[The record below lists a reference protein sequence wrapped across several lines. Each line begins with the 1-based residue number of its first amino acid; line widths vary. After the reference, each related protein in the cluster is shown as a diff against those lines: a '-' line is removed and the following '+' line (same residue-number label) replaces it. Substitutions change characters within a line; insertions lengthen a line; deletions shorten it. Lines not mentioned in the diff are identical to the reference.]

1 MKVLIS
7 GKWVNLNKVSAAQL
21 IKALLPD
28 FTEQEGKILKI
39 TDGVLSWAAA
49 GSGGYDGDP
58 ETIEQDAT
66 HRFVTDEEKTTWD
79 GKAAGD
85 HNHDEDYQPLGDYAA
100 SSHNHD
106 YEPLKGADDNYVT
119 DAEKTKLSN
128 LSGTNSGDQDLS
140 SLVTKATTITI
151 NGDAKDLSEN
161 RAWTVSGG
169 DIVYAP
175 TPADVAINNVAD
187 QTIATKDLTGIAA
200 GDQIIM
206 EGEFII
212 LNNST
217 ATRVYVITLD
227 FDNAFDIEITTPAL
241 ATSATLMHPFMF
253 RAVCNV
259 RAANLAYCVVSLDM
273 QLAAGIASGTDTTMA
288 ATHLSG
294 KGWGTSASDLTGTL
308 TCNLKIRSANNTAT
322 QTCRL
327 VSFVI
332 RKTSPV

>member
-1 MKVLIS
+1 MPEIILPEGDGFLKREGNQI
-7 GKWVNLNKVSAAQL
+7 VSD
-21 IKALLPD
+21 P
-28 FTEQEGKILKI
+28 G
-39 TDGVLSWAAA
+39 GP
-49 GSGGYDGDP
+49 GGYDGDP
-58 ETIEQDAT
+58 ETIIQDAT
-66 HRFVTDEEKTTWD
+66 HRFVSDDDIASWD
-79 GKAAGD
+79 SKAEGD
-85 HNHDEDYQPLGDYAA
+85 HNHTGV
-100 SSHNHD
+100 
-106 YEPLKGADDNYVT
+106 YEPAKGADDNYVT
-119 DAEKTKLSN
+119 DAEKVKVAAIDQVFTSAEKTKVSN
-128 LSGTNSGDQDLS
+128 TSGTNTGDQDLS
-140 SLVTKATTITI
+140 ALATKATTITI
-151 NGDAKDLSEN
+151 NGDAKDLSAN
-161 RAWTVSGG
+161 RSWTISGG

-175 TPADVAINNVAD
+175 TPGDVAINNLAD
-187 QTIATKDLTGIAA
+187 QTIATKDVTGVAA

-259 RAANLAYCVVSLDM
+259 RANNLAYCVVSVDM

-294 KGWGTSASDLTGTL
+294 KGWGTVTSDLTGTL

-327 VSFVI
+327 VSFTI
-332 RKTSPV
+332 RKTAAVG